1 MAQSA
6 VNVIAGAPLVTGGIL
21 TAVKGTA
28 LPTNETT
35 ALNAAFKAL
44 GYAGE
49 GGLEPSGDAASLKD
63 IVAWGGDIVA
73 TLSESKSITRFKAVL
88 IETMNADVNKYIH
101 GAGNVTVT
109 AAVPGTSGTK
119 LAILDKGEDLLTQPF
134 VFDMKYQ
141 GKKARIVAP
150 LARGNVLSE
159 LAWTDSDLTGYEV
172 EWTCLPDSSGVRVYR
187 YYANDD
193 F

>member
-1 MAQSA
+1 MTQTAA
-6 VNVIAGAPLVTGGIL
+6 NVIAGSPLVTGGIL

-28 LPTNETT
+28 LPTSETT
-35 ALNAAFKAL
+35 ALNVAFKAL

-49 GGLEPSGDAASLKD
+49 NGLEPSGDATSLKD

-73 TLSESKSITRFKAVL
+73 SLVENKSITRFKATL
-88 IETMNADVNKYIH
+88 IETMNSDVAKYVF
-101 GAGNVTVT
+101 GAANVTTT
-109 AAVPGTSGTK
+109 AAVAGTSGTK
-119 LAILDKGEDLLTQPF
+119 LAILDKGDDILIQPF

-150 LARGNVLSE
+150 LARGNITQE

-172 EWTCLPDSSGVRVYR
+172 EWTCLPDPSGVRVYR